1 MLHLLTGRLEW
12 QIGMEKFVVETGDTI
27 HFDSRIPHRGRSLE
41 GPATAFMVM
50 FAPNRDGP
58 A

>member
-1 MLHLLTGRLEW
+1 MLTGRLEW
-12 QIGMEKFVVETGDTI
+12 QIGMEKFIVETGDTI

-50 FAPNRDGP
+50 FAPNRDGL